1 MKRGTASCIP
11 HVTLRRDRRFEC
23 RIFPAPPDLYSAS
36 PPIRDP
42 ESLISSLEFW
52 VRIRDSKLANLEI
65 PYFGRPKSQ
74 ERPDDVI
81 IFRVC

>member
-1 MKRGTASCIP
+1 MAETFKLKHIETDYGK
-11 HVTLRRDRRFEC
+11 DK
-23 RIFPAPPDLYSAS
+23 YSAS